1 MLTSRSLINH
11 GRRKNEK
18 SSALLSS
25 CAKSKGKRGTNE
37 LQQLHERNLLP
48 KLFRKISKMKKK
60 STELDVD
67 FIGGQGQLTK
77 AEEQAISEFIKAK
90 KLEKAKKQI
99 RKTKPMHK

>member
-1 MLTSRSLINH
+1 
-11 GRRKNEK
+11 
-18 SSALLSS
+18 
-25 CAKSKGKRGTNE
+25 
-37 LQQLHERNLLP
+37 
-48 KLFRKISKMKKK
+48 MKKK

-99 RKTKPMHK
+99 RKTKPMQKKRVVA